1 MRHESIC
8 NWNAHVAH
16 FSPRGGANQNIKS
29 GGEIAMRSEVDI
41 SGIPLFYVNK
51 IISMKMDDGN
61 VMVICGIKRGT
72 EFTPL
77 YATVSP
83 ISVALTD
90 GKEYVE
96 LAEMSGETS
105 H

>member
-1 MRHESIC
+1 MRMRDMRA
-8 NWNAHVAH
+8 NKT
-16 FSPRGGANQNIKS
+16 RGQAMGVRP
-29 GGEIAMRSEVDI
+29 EIDI

-51 IISMKMDDGN
+51 IVSTRMDDGN
-61 VMVICGIKRGT
+61 VMVVCGIKRGT

-83 ISVALTD
+83 AAVAIED
-90 GKEYVE
+90 GKQYVE
-96 LAEMSGETS
+96 TALLAGETS